1 MGSGGFFRPPGGG
14 LFFFFG
20 ERIEEGGGLERQRE
34 GGLELKGGRER
45 WERGKP
51 LSHLPLP
58 PRPRPPSPCGP
69 SIPSNSL
76 SPFLFPP
83 LPPRILFFFGRPLAH
98 FVFLPSS
105 LGEVF
110 LGDPEQPP
118 RPIERAAWY
127 PGLALPPSPPP
138 TGERGKEG
146 PEWTPP
152 TTGPARLGE
161 EERREG
167 KESPPFPPLPIA

>member
-1 MGSGGFFRPPGGG
+1 VGV
-14 LFFFFG
+14 FFFFG

-83 LPPRILFFFGRPLAH
+83 LPPRILFFFLAVLWH
-98 FVFLPSS
+98 ILCVS
-105 LGEVF
+105 
-110 LGDPEQPP
+110 
-118 RPIERAAWY
+118 
-127 PGLALPPSPPP
+127 LPPSGKSLSATRSNPQDPLSGLRGTQGLPSPPLP
-138 TGERGKEG
+138 PLRGREGRRGPSGPPQPLGPPGLGRKRGERGKN
-146 PEWTPP
+146 P
-152 TTGPARLGE
+152 L
-161 EERREG
+161 
-167 KESPPFPPLPIA
+167 SSLLFP